1 MTYLNK
7 LCSTSMIEASLS
19 SAQTVSSG
27 DMVLFDTIRATH
39 SHGVSLNATTGE
51 VTLDTSK
58 HYRIQASVDVTRS
71 NTSTS
76 YRFAWI
82 DSSGVEISAADGGY
96 DASWNLSSTAN
107 ATYTAMYQSVSPVSP
122 IRLKVTSVSANS
134 TLNLATKLIILE
146 ITP

>member
-1 MTYLNK
+1 
-7 LCSTSMIEASLS
+7 MIEASLS
-19 SAQTVSSG
+19 SPQTVSAG

-39 SHGVSLNATTGE
+39 AHGVSLNATTGE

-71 NTSTS
+71 STSTS

-82 DSSGVEISAADGGY
+82 DSSGAEITAADGGY
-96 DASWNLSSTAN
+96 DATFTVATNAN
-107 ATYTAMYQSVSPVSP
+107 ATYTAVYQSVSPVSP
-122 IRLKVTSVSANS
+122 IRLKVVSVHANS

-146 ITP
+146 VTP